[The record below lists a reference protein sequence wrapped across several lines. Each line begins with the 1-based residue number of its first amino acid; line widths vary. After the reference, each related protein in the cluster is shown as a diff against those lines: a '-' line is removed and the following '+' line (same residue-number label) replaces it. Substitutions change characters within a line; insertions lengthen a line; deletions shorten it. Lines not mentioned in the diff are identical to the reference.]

1 MREIKGEEVTKT
13 SRQFDCSLNCALIV
27 LEFDELDQSLS
38 LQDRLIFAWRRS
50 MCFAGYDEFGR
61 VSTKPTLKQ
70 KLGSSAN
77 FEKKI
82 GLPLYQ

>member
-50 MCFAGYDEFGR
+50 MCFAGYDEYRAQNLLVEFL
-61 VSTKPTLKQ
+61 SKAN
-70 KLGSSAN
+70 LGC
-77 FEKKI
+77 
-82 GLPLYQ
+82 